1 MNKIGI
7 FIGIS
12 VLVLAAAVVAGSM
25 IIAQVEADDDARVFT
40 NKSIEG
46 KWGFSA
52 QGTILPPAVPVPT
65 VAAAVGI
72 LEFDGVGGCS
82 ITDTASFGGTIVGPL
97 TSETCTYSVN
107 PDGTGTWSFA
117 FPGDLEPTPL
127 SFVIVDNMK
136 EIRDIRT
143 DSLAVAFGVIK
154 RQ

>member
-1 MNKIGI
+1 MNRTGL

-12 VLVLAAAVVAGSM
+12 VLVLAVAVVAGSI
-25 IIAQVEADDDARVFT
+25 IIAQAEADDDARVFT
-40 NKSIEG
+40 NRSIEG

-82 ITDTASFGGTIVGPL
+82 ITDTANLGGTIIGPL

-107 PDGTGTWSFA
+107 PDGTGTGSFA

-127 SFVIVDNMK
+127 SFVITDNMN
-136 EIRDIRT
+136 EIVDIRT
-143 DSLAVAFGVIK
+143 DTVAVAFGVIK